1 MAKRSKKSFV
11 CYCETVGSVWLYRLS
26 SSLAPLISKGRICG
40 NNRVNSYQWNTSCHL
55 AVLATG
61 DAQKAIAAKY
71 IISQSTMCRII
82 TEIRDAIWT
91 VLKRKE
97 FLTCPFMEEEWKGI
111 SQGLD

>member
-1 MAKRSKKSFV
+1 MKIIESIATSERLLV
-11 CYCETVGSVWLYRLS
+11 TLLYC
-26 SSLAPLISKGRICG
+26 
-40 NNRVNSYQWNTSCHL
+40 
-55 AVLATG
+55 ATG
-61 DAQKAIAAKY
+61 DAQKTIAAKY

-82 TEIRDAIWT
+82 TETRDAIWT